1 MKVLT
6 INLWARFGDWSA
18 RRAVLRRALTE
29 LEPDLV
35 AFIEAVVLPGYDQ
48 VRDLT
53 DGLEIVHQRQRTPD
67 GAGISIASR
76 LPVRAVHEM
85 DLHIAERPRDF
96 PAGALLVEV
105 DAGGPLLFVNH
116 MPSWQVDQENE
127 RERQTVMVARKIEE
141 LGVERVVVAGDMDA
155 DPDSSSIRFWTGHT
169 SLEGMSVCYRDAW
182 EAKHPGERGE
192 TFTPDENPLVADLDW
207 PFRRIDYIL
216 VRCGV
221 HGGPLLPIANCDRW
235 LDDPVDGV
243 WASDHFGVVADLRI
257 A

>member
-1 MKVLT
+1 MGMTRNPRRCSPTGTEPPALSGSREAPTTAIVLAVSRISCELRPMWVSSLRRPLLFLSGVMKVLT

-96 PAGALLVEV
+96 PAGAMLVEV

-127 RERQTVMVARKIEE
+127 RERQTVIVARKIEE

-169 SLEGMSVCYRDAW
+169 SLEGMSVCYRDTW
-182 EAKHPGERGE
+182 E
-192 TFTPDENPLVADLDW
+192 
-207 PFRRIDYIL
+207 
-216 VRCGV
+216 
-221 HGGPLLPIANCDRW
+221 
-235 LDDPVDGV
+235 
-243 WASDHFGVVADLRI
+243 
-257 A
+257 